1 MLDFRSIF
9 FLLLFVHILGDFY
22 FQSQTTARKKVKKL
36 KWVSYHCIIY
46 GVISFVLVKLLVPN
60 FSYSLLWLFII
71 GHAVIDITKYYI
83 VKKYLKNNFY
93 DKYVFIIDQIIH
105 LLILV
110 FISYFALKSGE
121 VYKYNAFINDVLVT
135 MEIPIESLL
144 SLVLK
149 LLLIHK
155 PINIFIALIMND
167 YKPEDK
173 KKDDTIKAGRMIGTV
188 ERIIM
193 LFFLSIKQY
202 SSVGLVLTAKS
213 IARYN
218 KIAEDQKFAEYYLL
232 GTLLS
237 TICVLVVSLI

>member
-110 FISYFALKSGE
+110 FISYYALKSGE

-173 KKDDTIKAGRMIGTV
+173 KKDDTIKAGRMIGAV

-193 LFFLSIKQY
+193 LFFLSIKQS

>member
-110 FISYFALKSGE
+110 FISYYALKSGE

-144 SLVLK
+144 SLALK

>member
-110 FISYFALKSGE
+110 FISYYALKSGE

-237 TICVLVVSLI
+237 TILSLIHI

>member
-93 DKYVFIIDQIIH
+93 DKYVFIIDQII
-105 LLILV
+105 
-110 FISYFALKSGE
+110 E

>member
-110 FISYFALKSGE
+110 FISYYALKSGE

-144 SLVLK
+144 SFVLK

>member
-1 MLDFRSIF
+1 M
-9 FLLLFVHILGDFY
+9 
-22 FQSQTTARKKVKKL
+22 
-36 KWVSYHCIIY
+36 CIR
-46 GVISFVLVKLLVPN
+46 
-60 FSYSLLWLFII
+60 
-71 GHAVIDITKYYI
+71 DR
-83 VKKYLKNNFY
+83 
-93 DKYVFIIDQIIH
+93 FIIDQIIH

-110 FISYFALKSGE
+110 FISYYALKSGE

>member
-46 GVISFVLVKLLVPN
+46 GVISFVLVKLLVLN

-110 FISYFALKSGE
+110 FISYYALKSGE

>member
-71 GHAVIDITKYYI
+71 GHAVIDITKYYL

-110 FISYFALKSGE
+110 FISYYALKSGE

-237 TICVLVVSLI
+237 SICVLVVSLI

>member
-1 MLDFRSIF
+1 M
-9 FLLLFVHILGDFY
+9 
-22 FQSQTTARKKVKKL
+22 
-36 KWVSYHCIIY
+36 
-46 GVISFVLVKLLVPN
+46 
-60 FSYSLLWLFII
+60 
-71 GHAVIDITKYYI
+71 
-83 VKKYLKNNFY
+83 
-93 DKYVFIIDQIIH
+93 
-105 LLILV
+105 V
-110 FISYFALKSGE
+110 FISYYALKSGE
-121 VYKYNAFINDVLVT
+121 VYKYNAFINDVLVIVA
-135 MEIPIESLL
+135 IPIESLL
-144 SLVLK
+144 LLALK

-167 YKPEDK
+167 YKPED
-173 KKDDTIKAGRMIGTV
+173 KDDTIKAGRMIGTV

>member
-46 GVISFVLVKLLVPN
+46 GVISFVVVKLLVPN

-110 FISYFALKSGE
+110 FISYYALKSGE

>member
-1 MLDFRSIF
+1 
-9 FLLLFVHILGDFY
+9 
-22 FQSQTTARKKVKKL
+22 
-36 KWVSYHCIIY
+36 
-46 GVISFVLVKLLVPN
+46 
-60 FSYSLLWLFII
+60 
-71 GHAVIDITKYYI
+71 
-83 VKKYLKNNFY
+83 NFY

-110 FISYFALKSGE
+110 FISYYALKSGE
-121 VYKYNAFINDVLVT
+121 VYKYNAFINDVLVIVA
-135 MEIPIESLL
+135 IPIESLL
-144 SLVLK
+144 LLVLK
-149 LLLIHK
+149 LLLIYK

-167 YKPEDK
+167 YKPED
-173 KKDDTIKAGRMIGTV
+173 KDDTIKAGRMIGTV

>member
-36 KWVSYHCIIY
+36 KWDSYHCIIY

-110 FISYFALKSGE
+110 FISYYALKSGE

>member
-1 MLDFRSIF
+1 MIF
-9 FLLLFVHILGDFY
+9 IFSEVKL
-22 FQSQTTARKKVKKL
+22 QQEKKVKKL

-110 FISYFALKSGE
+110 FISYYALKSGE

-218 KIAEDQKFAEYYLL
+218 KIAEDQKFAEY
-232 GTLLS
+232 
-237 TICVLVVSLI
+237 SLIRYIVKYDLCISGFFNIKSSKV

>member
-9 FLLLFVHILGDFY
+9 FLLLFVH

-110 FISYFALKSGE
+110 FISYYALKSGE

>member
-22 FQSQTTARKKVKKL
+22 FQSQTIARKKVKKL
-36 KWVSYHCIIY
+36 KWVGYHCIIY
-46 GVISFVLVKLLVPN
+46 GVISFVLVKLLVPD
-60 FSYSLLWLFII
+60 FSYALLWLFVI

-83 VKKYLKNNFY
+83 VIKYLKNSFY

-105 LLILV
+105 LLILI
-110 FISYFALKSGE
+110 FISYYALKSGE
-121 VYKYNAFINDVLVT
+121 VYKYNAFISDMLVT
-135 MEIPIESLL
+135 MAIPIESLL
-144 SLVLK
+144 SLALK
-149 LLLIHK
+149 LMLIHK

>member
-1 MLDFRSIF
+1 M
-9 FLLLFVHILGDFY
+9 
-22 FQSQTTARKKVKKL
+22 
-36 KWVSYHCIIY
+36 
-46 GVISFVLVKLLVPN
+46 
-60 FSYSLLWLFII
+60 
-71 GHAVIDITKYYI
+71 
-83 VKKYLKNNFY
+83 
-93 DKYVFIIDQIIH
+93 
-105 LLILV
+105 V
-110 FISYFALKSGE
+110 FISYYALKSGE

-144 SLVLK
+144 SK

>member
-1 MLDFRSIF
+1 M
-9 FLLLFVHILGDFY
+9 
-22 FQSQTTARKKVKKL
+22 
-36 KWVSYHCIIY
+36 
-46 GVISFVLVKLLVPN
+46 
-60 FSYSLLWLFII
+60 
-71 GHAVIDITKYYI
+71 
-83 VKKYLKNNFY
+83 
-93 DKYVFIIDQIIH
+93 
-105 LLILV
+105 V
-110 FISYFALKSGE
+110 FISYYALKSGE
-121 VYKYNAFINDVLVT
+121 VYKYNAFINDVLVIV
-135 MEIPIESLL
+135 EIPIESLL
-144 SLVLK
+144 LLVLK
-149 LLLIHK
+149 LLLIYK

-167 YKPEDK
+167 YKPED
-173 KKDDTIKAGRMIGTV
+173 KDDTIKAGRMIGTV

>member
-46 GVISFVLVKLLVPN
+46 GVNSFVLVKLLVPN
-60 FSYSLLWLFII
+60 FSYSLLSVFII

-110 FISYFALKSGE
+110 FISYYALKSGE

-237 TICVLVVSLI
+237 TICVLVVS

>member
-9 FLLLFVHILGDFY
+9 FLLLFVYILGDFY
-22 FQSQTTARKKVKKL
+22 FQSQTIARKKVKKL

-60 FSYSLLWLFII
+60 FLYSLLWLFII

-110 FISYFALKSGE
+110 FISYYAPKSGE
-121 VYKYNAFINDVLVT
+121 VYKYNAFINDVLVIVA
-135 MEIPIESLL
+135 IPIESLL
-144 SLVLK
+144 LLALK

-167 YKPEDK
+167 YKPED
-173 KKDDTIKAGRMIGTV
+173 KDDTIKAGRMIGTV

>member
-1 MLDFRSIF
+1 M
-9 FLLLFVHILGDFY
+9 
-22 FQSQTTARKKVKKL
+22 
-36 KWVSYHCIIY
+36 
-46 GVISFVLVKLLVPN
+46 
-60 FSYSLLWLFII
+60 
-71 GHAVIDITKYYI
+71 
-83 VKKYLKNNFY
+83 
-93 DKYVFIIDQIIH
+93 
-105 LLILV
+105 
-110 FISYFALKSGE
+110 FISYYALKSGE
-121 VYKYNAFINDVLVT
+121 VYKYNAFINDVLVIVA
-135 MEIPIESLL
+135 IPIESLL
-144 SLVLK
+144 LLALK

-167 YKPEDK
+167 YKPED
-173 KKDDTIKAGRMIGTV
+173 KDDTIKAGRMIGTV

>member
-110 FISYFALKSGE
+110 FISYYALKSGE
-121 VYKYNAFINDVLVT
+121 VYKYNALLT
-135 MEIPIESLL
+135 M
-144 SLVLK
+144 
-149 LLLIHK
+149 
-155 PINIFIALIMND
+155 
-167 YKPEDK
+167 
-173 KKDDTIKAGRMIGTV
+173 
-188 ERIIM
+188 
-193 LFFLSIKQY
+193 
-202 SSVGLVLTAKS
+202 
-213 IARYN
+213 
-218 KIAEDQKFAEYYLL
+218 
-232 GTLLS
+232 
-237 TICVLVVSLI
+237 C

>member
-110 FISYFALKSGE
+110 FISYYALKSGE

-173 KKDDTIKAGRMIGTV
+173 KKDDTIKAGRMVGTV

>member
-110 FISYFALKSGE
+110 FISYYALKSGE

-135 MEIPIESLL
+135 MEIPIELLL